1 MNNTS
6 NIVPVF
12 LGADLNAYGFARAFH
27 EEYGVKSYV
36 FGKYPL
42 GATSHSSILT
52 FTKADDLSSDEAT
65 VARLVAFAAAHE
77 GCELY
82 LFGCTDEY
90 AEMIIRNRKVLSE
103 YYFCPCTDEKT
114 AEMLESK
121 ERFYEICDKYSIPH
135 PLTLVFDR
143 DSDFSVLNGGMGFDY
158 PIIIKPSRSS
168 LYWKHPFPNMKKV
181 YSAETPSEAHDIL
194 DAIFG
199 SGYDD
204 TVIVQDTIPGDD
216 SGMFVLTSYSG
227 TDGKVKKMALGHVLL
242 EEHTPKGLGN
252 HVAVITENH
261 DSITEVL
268 KNFLND
274 IGYVGFSNFDIKYD
288 TRDGTFK
295 VFEINLRQGRSNYYV
310 TGCGQNLARTAV
322 DDRHGLLTETEICKK
337 ATLWYTVP
345 KRIIYKYVK
354 DTNLVR
360 RAKRILST
368 SGARSTLRYKP
379 DLKNPM
385 RLFYVVA
392 HEIRYFAKYRKY
404 PKR

>member
-1 MNNTS
+1 MNNIS
-6 NIVPVF
+6 NIIPVF

-52 FTKADDLSSDEAT
+52 FTKAEDLSDDNAT
-65 VARLVAFAAAHE
+65 VTRLTAFALEHK
-77 GCELY
+77 GSDLY

-90 AEMIIRNRKVLSE
+90 AEMIIRNKDALSQ
-103 YYFCPCTDEKT
+103 YYFCPCTDAKT

-121 ERFYEICDKYSIPH
+121 ERFYKICDKYSIPH
-135 PLTLVFDR
+135 PLTLVFDAY
-143 DSDFSVLNGGMGFDY
+143 SDYSVLNGGMGFDY

-168 LYWKHPFPNMKKV
+168 EYWKHPFPNMKKV
-181 YSAETPSEAHDIL
+181 YSAETPSEAREIL
-194 DAIFG
+194 RAIFD
-199 SGYDD
+199 SGYND
-204 TVIVQDTIPGDD
+204 TVVIQDTIPGDD
-216 SGMFVLTSYSG
+216 SKMFVMTAYSG

-268 KNFLND
+268 RKFLDD

-288 TRDGTFK
+288 TRDHSFK

-310 TGCGQNLARTAV
+310 TCCGQNIARTAV
-322 DDRHGLLTETEICKK
+322 EDRYGRLTDTDICKE
-337 ATLWYTVP
+337 ASFWYTVP
-345 KRIIYKYVK
+345 KRVIYKYVK
-354 DTNLVR
+354 DGNLVH
-360 RAKRILST
+360 RAKRIIST
-368 SGARSTLRYKP
+368 GNARSTLMYKP
-379 DLKNPM
+379 DLKNPL
-385 RLFYVVA
+385 RLFYVAA
-392 HEIRYFAKYRKY
+392 HGIRYFSKYRKY
-404 PKR
+404 PTR